1 MFALDGPRSR
11 LAHWEK
17 TGASAVD
24 PAYEPAKGPGGSLLV
39 IRLPESA
46 TEMVVVMVTR
56 VEPLVQRLRAPD
68 VTALG
73 LADKYSRA
81 ECREVAG
88 ASAVD
93 PAYEPAKVPG
103 GSLLVMRLPESAATE
118 MVVVMVT
125 RVEPLMQRLRAPDVT
140 AFALADPY
148 SSLAC
153 RKLWVVSSDE
163 PAF

>member
-56 VEPLVQRLRAPD
+56 VEPL
-68 VTALG
+68 
-73 LADKYSRA
+73 
-81 ECREVAG
+81 
-88 ASAVD
+88 
-93 PAYEPAKVPG
+93 
-103 GSLLVMRLPESAATE
+103 
-118 MVVVMVT
+118 
-125 RVEPLMQRLRAPDVT
+125 MQRLRAPDVT